1 MEYGLTERRTERKAS
16 KFTKSTYK
24 YALALKN
31 TGLQKGIVL
40 LNVQDL
46 P

>member
-24 YALALKN
+24 YALALE
-31 TGLQKGIVL
+31 
-40 LNVQDL
+40 NV
-46 P
+46 PFGFAGHESGC